1 MNAVNRKQYA
11 EERFRKL
18 PDGQDAIIKST
29 TEVTIDNMQGYE
41 IVAEGDGNQGKK
53 QLIYQVM
60 LFNDE
65 RDYFMI
71 LGQSSEDIEKYLTIY
86 MNIAKTFKIK

>member
-1 MNAVNRKQYA
+1 
-11 EERFRKL
+11 
-18 PDGQDAIIKST
+18 
-29 TEVTIDNMQGYE
+29 MQGYE